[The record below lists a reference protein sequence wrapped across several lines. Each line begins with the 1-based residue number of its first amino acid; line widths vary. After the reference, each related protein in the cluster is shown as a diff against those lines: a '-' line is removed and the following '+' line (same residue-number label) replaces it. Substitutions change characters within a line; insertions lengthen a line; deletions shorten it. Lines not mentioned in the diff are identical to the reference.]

1 MVDGDGHKFS
11 CSAPSR
17 APSLHSHCRHCHR
30 GHCLVMCSRK
40 SSWPKLA
47 EKHCNCQDD
56 KDEQWQANHRG
67 SLDIASLFEL
77 DNSSVSTKFIY
88 QPREKELQLTSD
100 DEEDGEL
107 VCTFFLQCHSQVINF
122 IANWRASPNGLI
134 RTGSNR
140 VLLPSL
146 TRSGFFFWEK
156 DPPVARHLNQESEW
170 ASRKWT
176 RQWASQVWSV
186 IGESTILAINHA
198 SGHGDYC
205 ALPPSRAHKAPLNPN
220 PIPSLTLVTTWH
232 LISLKGNA
240 SSSSPLYL

>member
-156 DPPVARHLNQESEW
+156 DRSTSSEALEPREW
-170 ASRKWT
+170 VSL
-176 RQWASQVWSV
+176 SQMNSTVSISSV
-186 IGESTILAINHA
+186 IGDWREYHSGDQSCKWPRWLLCTATESRTQSA
-198 SGHGDYC
+198 
-205 ALPPSRAHKAPLNPN
+205 
-220 PIPSLTLVTTWH
+220 T
-232 LISLKGNA
+232 
-240 SSSSPLYL
+240 